1 MAIDPIIGDLLGHAE
16 LDDDHQ
22 RLVDQLNAMA
32 NEIPDASYEL
42 CVQLFD
48 SLRHAALEHFTREEE
63 ILEGAGFTGLQAHRA
78 YHAELIRQIDQL
90 RSLGWDMTDKERLFE
105 RFVEMANFVVQDII
119 HGDMEFKEFLAAR

>member
-1 MAIDPIIGDLLGHAE
+1 MAIDRIAADLLGHAE

-22 RLVDQLNAMA
+22 RLVDHLNSLA

-48 SLRHAALEHFTREEE
+48 ALEQAATEHFAREEE
-63 ILEGAGFTGLQAHRA
+63 ILEGAGFPGLQSHRA
-78 YHAELIRQIDQL
+78 YHAELIERIRRL
-90 RSLGWDMTDKERLFE
+90 RNLGWEMADKKLLFQ
-105 RFVEMANFVVQDII
+105 RFVDMANFVVEDII